1 MRVHVEPTTNSDGH
15 EPADQLESRPDITTL
30 TRAITQTLAYSDIF
44 DYPLTASEIHRY
56 LSGPAVSRA
65 ELDDALRSSSLE
77 RHISQQDGFFSLP
90 GREAN
95 VQTRQRRMQDAARL
109 WRHAIH
115 YGRMIAGIPFV
126 RMVAVTGE
134 LASDN
139 VGPHSDIDYFIVT
152 EPGRLW
158 LCRLLIISI
167 VRRAAPHGLEI
178 CPNYLLS
185 EQALEIDDR
194 NLYTARE
201 MAQMVPICG
210 LDVYDRLRQVNG
222 WVDDYLPNAA
232 GPPRLVDAT
241 PHDGGRRRARVE
253 MALRTRP
260 AGWAERWEM
269 ERKVRKLSAGN
280 SQLEA
285 SFARDWC
292 KGHVDTHGH
301 RILAAYDERCRAMEE
316 QIQ

>member
-15 EPADQLESRPDITTL
+15 DPNVQLNATTDSTTL

-44 DYPLTASEIHRY
+44 DYPLTESEIHRY
-56 LSGPAVSRA
+56 LNGPAVSRA
-65 ELDDALRSSSLE
+65 DLHAALRSSE
-77 RHISQQDGFFSLP
+77 MAQRVSQQDGFFTLP
-90 GREAN
+90 GRETN

-109 WRHAIH
+109 WHHAIH

-158 LCRLLIISI
+158 LCRLLVISI

-185 EQALEIDDR
+185 ERALEIDDR

-201 MAQMVPICG
+201 MAQMVPIYG
-210 LDVYDRLRQVNG
+210 LDVYDRLRAVNG
-222 WVDDYLPNAA
+222 WVDGYLPNAA

-241 PHDGGRRRARVE
+241 PRDGGRARVRAE
-253 MALRTRP
+253 MTLRTRP

-269 ERKVRKLSAGN
+269 QRKVYKLSAGN

-285 SFARDWC
+285 AFAPDWC
-292 KGHVDTHGH
+292 KGHVDTHGQ

-316 QIQ
+316 QMQ